1 MNPMLQGMQLKQ
13 TSASNPL
20 ANIVRMMQGKNPEQV
35 AMQLMQMNPEF
46 KAFIEANQG
55 RTPEQVA
62 QEHGVNLSQLMG
74 QL

>member
-1 MNPMLQGMQLKQ
+1 MNPMLQGMQPSQ
-13 TSASNPL
+13 TNASNPL
-20 ANIVRMMQGKNPEQV
+20 ANIMRMMQGKNPEQV

-62 QEHGVNLSQLMG
+62 QEHGINLAQLMG

>member
-1 MNPMLQGMQLKQ
+1 MNPMLQGMQPKQ

-20 ANIVRMMQGKNPEQV
+20 ANIMRMMQGKNPEQV

-62 QEHGVNLSQLMG
+62 QEHGINLAQLMG
-74 QL
+74 QF